1 MTEMN
6 VEDFLKEAE
15 CIMNKIRKQGMS
27 NLLQKTLLLSLFFL
41 TLSPAS
47 LCYPLDLR
55 DLNGVNWLN
64 WSFDRR
70 IGLVQGALMEGFT
83 LSSRGYEDGI
93 ISDINRFLS
102 YRLEFE
108 VPDVDIMEEITLFY
122 INTGR
127 LDYPIYVVL
136 HIRNIWRF
144 RSNLP
149 EWKYFSG
156 WR

>member
-1 MTEMN
+1 
-6 VEDFLKEAE
+6 
-15 CIMNKIRKQGMS
+15 MNKIRKQGMS

-41 TLSPAS
+41 TLFPAS
-47 LCYPLDLR
+47 LFSLDLR
-55 DLNGVNWLN
+55 DLNGVNWLS
-64 WSFDRR
+64 WSFNRR

-102 YRLEFE
+102 YRLEFD